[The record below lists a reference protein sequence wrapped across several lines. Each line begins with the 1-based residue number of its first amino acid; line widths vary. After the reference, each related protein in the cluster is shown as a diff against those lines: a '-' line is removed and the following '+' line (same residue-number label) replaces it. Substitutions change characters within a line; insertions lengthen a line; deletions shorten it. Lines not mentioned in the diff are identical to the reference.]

1 MSTPCERQLIEPL
14 AQRALPGSYIKALE
28 DLAKVQTLGMSRAM
42 SDLQRQLNTQALG
55 VSRAMSDLQRQ
66 LNTQAIGTSRVMAD
80 LQRQVDAQNLRF
92 NQLASESNRWH
103 LAGMGQ
109 LPSQKLI
116 RQLAASLPHVER
128 ITHAAV
134 ASALELNRSMETR
147 ARSVIDDSVVKLI
160 ASTHLDFSR
169 SYAGLMRGLDEAIA
183 ESVRLRPALLTLPP
197 IEHYNASRLMVE
209 IFPPGDPNVVL
220 DFVDESEDESSEVP
234 VDSEFGIEN
243 LLSELDERL
252 IVPWRG
258 IEDSISSGGADRLR
272 QSATS
277 MRELFTHVVHQL
289 APDDEVRDWST
300 DPNHFSNGRPT
311 RRARFLYICRNSNH
325 GGFSKFLEKD
335 VDACLGMF
343 DVIQTGVHSLEIP
356 FSDRQILALRV
367 RVEGTIRL
375 LLETEKR

>member
-1 MSTPCERQLIEPL
+1 MSTPRERQLIEPL
-14 AQRALPGSYIKALE
+14 AQRALPDSYIKALN

-66 LNTQAIGTSRVMAD
+66 LNTQTLGTSRVMAE
-80 LQRQVDAQNLRF
+80 VDAQNLRF
-92 NQLASESNRWH
+92 NQLASELNRWH
-103 LAGMGQ
+103 SAGMGQ

-116 RQLAASLPHVER
+116 NQLAASLPQVER

-134 ASALELNRSMETR
+134 ASALELNRSLETR
-147 ARSVIDDSVVKLI
+147 ARSAIDDSVVKSI

-169 SYAGLMRGLDEAIA
+169 SYAGLMRGLNEPIA

-197 IEHYNASRLMVE
+197 IEHYNASCLMIE
-209 IFPPGDPNVVL
+209 IFPPGDPDVVL

-234 VDSEFGIEN
+234 VDSEYGIEN

-272 QSATS
+272 QSAAS
-277 MRELFTHVVHQL
+277 MRELLTQLVHQL
-289 APDDEVRDWST
+289 APDNEVRDWST
-300 DPNHFSNGRPT
+300 DPNHLHNGRPT
-311 RRARFLYICRNSNH
+311 RRARFLYICQNSDH
-325 GGFSKFLEKD
+325 GDFSKFLETD
-335 VDACLGMF
+335 VDACLRMF
-343 DVIQTGVHSLEIP
+343 DVFQTAVHSLESP
-356 FSDRQILALRV
+356 FSERQILALRA
-367 RVEGTIRL
+367 RAEGTIRI
-375 LLETEKR
+375 LLETAKI